1 MKPKGFHLDT
11 DQIEITHEY
20 KYLGI
25 DFYSHDYF
33 ESSSKRW
40 GITSMRA
47 LMGTL
52 RDETVV
58 NAHLFKAL
66 VLPTST
72 YGTEIW
78 EVDLKNSH

>member
-1 MKPKGFHLDT
+1 
-11 DQIEITHEY
+11 
-20 KYLGI
+20 
-25 DFYSHDYF
+25 
-33 ESSSKRW
+33 
-40 GITSMRA
+40 MRA